1 MSKNTMFVTGIA
13 SLGARGWRQLARRLG
28 ARRASPVAATGAVQ
42 DLVVE
47 NRGNEGPPDLEE
59 LWRDFNRRLSNL
71 FSGRGGSSGG
81 GEGPGPSD
89 MRGAGV
95 GIGLVLGLVLLIWFG
110 SGFFIVTEGQKAVVM
125 SFGRFSHIAEAGFQ
139 WRMPYPFQSHEIVN
153 FTGLRSAEIGTTVI
167 SQATGLRD
175 SSMLTQDQNIVDIR
189 FTVQYRLKD
198 ARAFVFENADP
209 VSAVTK
215 AGESAVRE
223 IVGRSD
229 MNAVL
234 YEQRDALAIDLV
246 KLIQLQLDRLKAGIL
261 IVNVNVSSVQPPEQ
275 VQSAFEEAVKA
286 STDRT
291 RFKKEGETYARE
303 VINKAGGTAARL
315 KEEATGYAAQ
325 VVAQAEGDSDR
336 FRRVLEEYKKAPGVT
351 RDRLYIDTM
360 REVYSNAT
368 KVMVD
373 SRSGSNLLYL
383 PLDKIVQQVQSSAIQ
398 SVQQAQPVASGGSTI
413 DVTPTTPTIT
423 DVRARDTARTR
434 DREGR

>member
-1 MSKNTMFVTGIA
+1 MSKSTMFVTGFA
-13 SLGARGWRQLARRLG
+13 SLGARGWRLLARRLG
-28 ARRASPVAATGAVQ
+28 AQRGAPVAVAGDGRQ
-42 DLVVE
+42 IVVE

-71 FSGRGGSSGG
+71 FSGRGGSGG
-81 GEGPGPSD
+81 GDGQGPSD

-95 GIGLVLGLVLLIWFG
+95 GVGLVLGLVLLIWFG

-153 FTGLRSAEIGTTVI
+153 FTGLRSAEIGASTV

-223 IVGRSD
+223 IVGRSKMD
-229 MNAVL
+229 SVL

-246 KLIQLQLDRLKAGIL
+246 KLIQLQLDRLNAGIL
-261 IVNVNVSSVQPPEQ
+261 IVNVNVANVQPPEQ
-275 VQSAFEEAVKA
+275 VQTAFDEATKA
-286 STDRT
+286 MTDRT
-291 RFKKEGETYARE
+291 RFNTEGETYKRE
-303 VINKAGGTAARL
+303 VINKAGGAAARL
-315 KEEATGYAAQ
+315 KEEASAYSAR
-325 VVAQAEGDSDR
+325 VVAQAEGDADR
-336 FRRVLEEYKKAPGVT
+336 FRRVLDEYKKAPSVT
-351 RDRLYIDTM
+351 RDRLYIDAM
-360 REVYSNAT
+360 RDVYSSAT
-368 KVMVD
+368 KVLID
-373 SRSGSNLLYL
+373 SRSSSNLLYL
-383 PLDKIVQQVQSSAIQ
+383 PLDKIIQQVQSSAVQ
-398 SVQQAQPVASGGSTI
+398 SVQQAQPAASGGSI
-413 DVTPTTPTIT
+413 EVTTTPAIT